1 MTVVFDLDGT
11 TIFNGNKMTSEM
23 EEAIK
28 QLSSHRR
35 IVFASARPIR
45 DMLPVLPTDFHNY
58 DLIGGNGAFVK
69 QNNVLTTSSF
79 SKEESQT
86 IFNVIR
92 KYKLNYLVDSSWDYS
107 FYGDKEHPLYQ
118 GLDPDKTAK
127 NIPIETI
134 NPIVKSVLFTTNPD
148 IINEL
153 KKVGINVHFHGN
165 EQLID
170 ISPNGISKWTGFKQL
185 ETANGF
191 IMFGNDANDI
201 PMFKKASKSFIVGNL
216 VKNIPNTT
224 NIPKEKVIETI
235 LSLTNPIKEEVET
248 N

>member
-23 EEAIK
+23 EKAIK
-28 QLSSHRR
+28 LLSFHER

-45 DMLPVLPTDFHNY
+45 DMLPVLPIAFHNY

-69 QNNVLTTSSF
+69 QDNVLTTSAF
-79 SKEESQT
+79 SEEESQT

-92 KYKLNYLVDSSWDYS
+92 KHNLNYLVDSDWNYS
-107 FYGDKEHPLYQ
+107 FSGDKDHPLYQ

-127 NIPIETI
+127 NLPIERI
-134 NPIVKSVLFTTNPD
+134 KPIVKSVLFTTNPD

-153 KKVGINVHFHGN
+153 KTVGINVHFHGN

-185 ETANGF
+185 ETVNDF

-201 PMFKKASKSFIVGNL
+201 PMFKNASKSFIVGDL
-216 VKNIPNTT
+216 VKNMPNTT

-235 LSLTNPIKEEVET
+235 LSLANPIKEEVET
-248 N
+248 I